1 MELAA
6 QPEGF
11 TYLTLLRFAVTT
23 YVWVKWHAVSWER
36 IGTDVRLE
44 AADLGTRTCEKEHRC
59 YTCGCAVYMKR
70 LHAIFVSPCSVI
82 PIHMN

>member
-23 YVWVKWHAVSWER
+23 YVWVKWH
-36 IGTDVRLE
+36 GQLE
-44 AADLGTRTCEKEHRC
+44 MHWDRRPA
-59 YTCGCAVYMKR
+59 
-70 LHAIFVSPCSVI
+70 
-82 PIHMN
+82 